1 MESTDKL
8 CYYSKSADATVGKGK
23 HEFVNNLSIYNELDK
38 IPNWRQI
45 LSNFYTEIFTFEE
58 KSYNSVEHA
67 FQSYKIALVDKK
79 IAEYF
84 TLDSN
89 HPIGKGNGSI
99 AQKNRKIVI
108 LNAEQLA
115 HWDNIKNEIMRE
127 ITLQRIIQS
136 DIYKNVLLL
145 THKAELWHV
154 ISRKG
159 IVRNIYLE
167 ELREIF
173 ATIK

>member
-1 MESTDKL
+1 MEFTDKL

-23 HEFVNNLSIYNELDK
+23 NEFVNNLAIYSELSK
-38 IPNWRQI
+38 IPNWRRI
-45 LSNFYTEIFTFEE
+45 LSNFYTEPFIFEE
-58 KSYNSVEHA
+58 NSYNSVEHA
-67 FQSYKIALVDKK
+67 FQGYKIALVNKK
-79 IAEYF
+79 IAKYF
-84 TLDSN
+84 TLNSN
-89 HPIGKGNGSI
+89 HPIGKGDGVI

-115 HWDNIKNEIMRE
+115 HWDSIKDEIMRE

-136 DIYKNVLLL
+136 DLYRNVLLL

-173 ATIK
+173 ADK